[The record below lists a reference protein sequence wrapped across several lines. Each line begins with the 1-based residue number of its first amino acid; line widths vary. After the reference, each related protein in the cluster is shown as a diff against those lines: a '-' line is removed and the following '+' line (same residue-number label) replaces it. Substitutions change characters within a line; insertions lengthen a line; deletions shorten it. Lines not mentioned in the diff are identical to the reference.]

1 MSAPPAEFD
10 RFARDYA
17 RLHAASIAAGGEEPA
32 YYAEYKLRRIE
43 RLVGARFREP
53 ILDYGCGVG
62 TLLALLARR
71 FPRVEGFDPSRES
84 LALARERAPGC
95 RLHDDREVLPRGTF
109 GLVVLACVLHHVPP
123 PARPAV
129 LAHVR
134 GLLRPGGRVIVFEH
148 NPANPLTRRA
158 VALCPFDQG
167 VELLWPGETRARL
180 REAGFEH
187 VHCEHIV
194 FFPRALARLRFLE
207 PSLRRIPLGAQ
218 YEVVAAASPG
228 AGLPSGRARRTLSG
242 GRGVLPPEET

>member
-1 MSAPPAEFD
+1 MAPPAEFD

-43 RLVGARFREP
+43 RLVGERFGEP

-62 TLLALLARR
+62 SLLALLACR
-71 FPRVEGFDPSRES
+71 FPHVEGFDPSRES

-95 RLHDDREVLPRGTF
+95 RLHEDAGALPQGTF

-123 PARPAV
+123 ADRTVV
-129 LAHVR
+129 LARIR

-158 VALCPFDQG
+158 VAACPFDQG
-167 VELLWPGETRARL
+167 VELLWPRETRRRL
-180 REAGFEH
+180 HQAGFGG
-187 VHCEHIV
+187 VRCEHIV
-194 FFPRALARLRFLE
+194 FFPRPLARLRVLE

-218 YEVVAAASPG
+218 YEVVAARAAAPDG
-228 AGLPSGRARRTLSG
+228 AGSPPMRRT
-242 GRGVLPPEET
+242 